1 MSTVDFSQLPPPSL
15 VSELSFEVLFETRKE
30 SFIALHE
37 SEKQA
42 EIRETLKRES
52 EPVTKLLQE
61 NAYLEMLYVAKCNAD
76 ARSLLL
82 AYAEKSDL
90 DHLALT
96 EYGLIRLLVSP
107 ADDTAIPPID
117 AIYESDERL
126 RERCLLS
133 FDGMNTAGSANAY
146 RYFALSADGRVDG
159 IKVRSDGANPYLLD
173 IVITQIDS
181 VNGEA
186 SAELVS
192 AVQKALDPDH
202 VRPVCDR
209 PIVKSSVATNYQIEA
224 QLYVGKN
231 AEDALLLETAN
242 LRLDKYIKNAQ
253 KNGESIYRSAIY
265 AALHV
270 DGIQRVVVTVPVND
284 LVMDS
289 YHHPFCTAK
298 TISIGGLNE

>member
-1 MSTVDFSQLPPPSL
+1 MSTVDFSQLPEPNL
-15 VSELSFEVLFETRKE
+15 IQELDYESIFNERKE
-30 SFIALHE
+30 KFIALYPATE
-37 SEKQA
+37 QNQWRT
-42 EIRETLKRES
+42 ILNRES
-52 EPVTKLLQE
+52 DPVVKVLQE
-61 NAYLEMLYVAKCNAD
+61 NAYLELLYRNKCNAD

-82 AYAEKSDL
+82 AYAEGSDL

-96 EYGLIRLLVSP
+96 EYGLIRLIVTP
-107 ADDTAIPPID
+107 ADNSVVPPSP

-159 IKVRSDGANPYLLD
+159 IKVRSDEANPYLLD
-173 IVITQIDS
+173 IVITQVDS
-181 VNGEA
+181 LNGEA
-186 SAELVS
+186 STELITV
-192 AVQKALDPDH
+192 VQKALDPDH

-209 PIVKSSVATNYQIEA
+209 PTVKSSSATNYQIEA

-231 AEDALLLETAN
+231 AEDALLLEAAN
-242 LRLDKYIKNAQ
+242 IRLDKYIKNAK
-253 KNGESIYRSAIY
+253 KNGESIYRSAIF

-270 DGIQRVVVTVPVND
+270 DGIQRVVITSPEND

-289 YHHPFCTAK
+289 YHHPFCIAK
-298 TISIGGLNE
+298 TIAIGGVE

>member
-1 MSTVDFSQLPPPSL
+1 MSTVDFSQLLPPSL
-15 VSELSFEVLFETRKE
+15 ITELSYEAIFTKRKE
-30 SFIALHE
+30 SFISLYDA
-37 SEKQA
+37 SEQQA
-42 EIRETLKRES
+42 VRELLQRES
-52 EPVTKLLQE
+52 EPVVKLLQE
-61 NAYLEMLYVAKCNAD
+61 NAYLEMLYQAKCNAD

-96 EYGLIRLLVSP
+96 EYGLTRLVVTP
-107 ADDTAIPPID
+107 ANNTVIPPID
-117 AIYESDERL
+117 TVYESDERL

-159 IKVRSDGANPYLLD
+159 IKVRSDEANPYLLD
-173 IVITQIDS
+173 IVITQVDS
-181 VNGEA
+181 LNVEA
-186 SAELVS
+186 SVELIT

-209 PIVKSSVATNYQIEA
+209 PTVKASSATNYQIDA

-231 AEDALLLETAN
+231 AEDALLLEAAN

-253 KNGESIYRSAIY
+253 KNGESIYRSAIF

-270 DGIQRVVVTVPVND
+270 DGIQRVVITSPEND

-289 YHHPFCTAK
+289 YHHPFCIAK
-298 TISIGGLNE
+298 TIAIGGVE

>member
-1 MSTVDFSQLPPPSL
+1 MSTVDFSQLLPPSL
-15 VSELSFEVLFETRKE
+15 ITELSYEAIFTKRKE
-30 SFIALHE
+30 SFISLYDA
-37 SEKQA
+37 SEQQA
-42 EIRETLKRES
+42 VRELLQRES
-52 EPVTKLLQE
+52 EPVVKLLQE
-61 NAYLEMLYVAKCNAD
+61 NAYLEMLYQAKCNAD

-96 EYGLIRLLVSP
+96 EYGLTRLVVTP
-107 ADDTAIPPID
+107 ANNTVIPPID
-117 AIYESDERL
+117 TVYESDERL

-159 IKVRSDGANPYLLD
+159 IKVRSDEANPYLLD
-173 IVITQIDS
+173 IVITQVDS
-181 VNGEA
+181 INGEA
-186 SAELVS
+186 SAELVT
-192 AVQKALDPDH
+192 AVQKVLDPDH

-209 PIVKSSVATNYQIEA
+209 PTVKSSSATNYQIEA

-231 AEDALLLETAN
+231 AEDALLLEAAN
-242 LRLDKYIKNAQ
+242 IRLDKYIKNAQ
-253 KNGESIYRSAIY
+253 KNGESIYRSAIF

-270 DGIQRVVVTVPVND
+270 DGIQRVVITSPEND

-289 YHHPFCTAK
+289 YHHPFCIAK
-298 TISIGGLNE
+298 TIAIGGVE

>member
-1 MSTVDFSQLPPPSL
+1 MSTVDFSQLLPPSL
-15 VSELSFEVLFETRKE
+15 ITELSYEAIFTKRKE
-30 SFIALHE
+30 SFISLYDA
-37 SEKQA
+37 SEQQA
-42 EIRETLKRES
+42 VRELLQRES
-52 EPVTKLLQE
+52 EPVVKLLQE
-61 NAYLEMLYVAKCNAD
+61 NAYLEMLYQAKCNAD

-96 EYGLIRLLVSP
+96 EYGLTRLVVTP
-107 ADDTAIPPID
+107 ANNTVIPPID
-117 AIYESDERL
+117 TVYESDERL

-159 IKVRSDGANPYLLD
+159 IKVRSDEANPYLLD
-173 IVITQIDS
+173 IVITQVDS
-181 VNGEA
+181 LNGEA
-186 SAELVS
+186 SVELIT

-209 PIVKSSVATNYQIEA
+209 PTVKASSATNYQIEA

-231 AEDALLLETAN
+231 AEDALLLEAAN
-242 LRLDKYIKNAQ
+242 IRLDKYIKNAQ
-253 KNGESIYRSAIY
+253 KNGESIYRSAIF

-270 DGIQRVVVTVPVND
+270 DGIQRVVITSPEND

-289 YHHPFCTAK
+289 YHHPFCIAK
-298 TISIGGLNE
+298 TITIGGVE

>member
-1 MSTVDFSQLPPPSL
+1 MSTVDFSQLLPPSL
-15 VSELSFEVLFETRKE
+15 ITELSYEAIFTKRKE
-30 SFIALHE
+30 SFISLYDA
-37 SEKQA
+37 SEQQA
-42 EIRETLKRES
+42 VRELLQRES
-52 EPVTKLLQE
+52 EPVVKLLQE
-61 NAYLEMLYVAKCNAD
+61 NAYLEMLYQAKCNAD

-96 EYGLIRLLVSP
+96 EYGLTRLVVTP
-107 ADDTAIPPID
+107 ANNTVIPPID
-117 AIYESDERL
+117 TVYESDERL

-159 IKVRSDGANPYLLD
+159 IKVRSDEANPYLLD
-173 IVITQIDS
+173 IVITQVDS
-181 VNGEA
+181 LNGEA
-186 SAELVS
+186 SVELIT

-209 PIVKSSVATNYQIEA
+209 PTVKASSATNYQIEA

-231 AEDALLLETAN
+231 AEDALLLEAAN
-242 LRLDKYIKNAQ
+242 IRLDKYIKNAQ
-253 KNGESIYRSAIY
+253 KNGESIYRSAIF

-270 DGIQRVVVTVPVND
+270 DGIQRVVITSPEND

-289 YHHPFCTAK
+289 YHHPFCIAK
-298 TISIGGLNE
+298 TIAIGGVE

>member
-1 MSTVDFSQLPPPSL
+1 MSTVDFSQLLPPSL
-15 VSELSFEVLFETRKE
+15 ITELSYEAIFTKRKE
-30 SFIALHE
+30 SFISLYDA
-37 SEKQA
+37 SEQQA
-42 EIRETLKRES
+42 VRELLQRES
-52 EPVTKLLQE
+52 EPVVKLLQE
-61 NAYLEMLYVAKCNAD
+61 NAYLEMLYQAKCNAD

-90 DHLALT
+90 EHLALT
-96 EYGLIRLLVSP
+96 EYGLTRLVVTP
-107 ADDTAIPPID
+107 ANNTVIPPID
-117 AIYESDERL
+117 TVYESDERL

-159 IKVRSDGANPYLLD
+159 IKVRSDEANPYLLD
-173 IVITQIDS
+173 IVITQVDS
-181 VNGEA
+181 LNGEA
-186 SAELVS
+186 SVELIT

-209 PIVKSSVATNYQIEA
+209 PTVKASSATNYQIEA

-231 AEDALLLETAN
+231 AEDALLLEAAN
-242 LRLDKYIKNAQ
+242 IRLDKYIKNAQ
-253 KNGESIYRSAIY
+253 KNGESIYRSAIF

-270 DGIQRVVVTVPVND
+270 VGIQRVVITSPEND

-289 YHHPFCTAK
+289 YHHPFCIAK
-298 TISIGGLNE
+298 TIAIGGVE

>member
-1 MSTVDFSQLPPPSL
+1 MSTVDFSQLLPPSL
-15 VSELSFEVLFETRKE
+15 ITELSYEAIFTKRKE
-30 SFIALHE
+30 SFISLYDA
-37 SEKQA
+37 SEQQA
-42 EIRETLKRES
+42 VRELLQRES
-52 EPVTKLLQE
+52 EPVVKLLQE
-61 NAYLEMLYVAKCNAD
+61 NAYLEMLYQAKCNAD

-96 EYGLIRLLVSP
+96 EYGLTRLVVTP
-107 ADDTAIPPID
+107 ANNTVIPPID
-117 AIYESDERL
+117 TVYESDERL

-159 IKVRSDGANPYLLD
+159 IKVRSDEANPYLLD
-173 IVITQIDS
+173 IVITQVDS
-181 VNGEA
+181 LNGEA
-186 SAELVS
+186 SVELIT

-209 PIVKSSVATNYQIEA
+209 PTVKASSATNYQIEA

-231 AEDALLLETAN
+231 AEDALLLEAAN
-242 LRLDKYIKNAQ
+242 IRLDKYIKNAQ
-253 KNGESIYRSAIY
+253 KNGESIYRSAIF

-270 DGIQRVVVTVPVND
+270 DGIQRVVITSPDND

-289 YHHPFCTAK
+289 YHHPFCIAK
-298 TISIGGLNE
+298 TIAIGGVE

>member
-1 MSTVDFSQLPPPSL
+1 MSTVDFSQLLPPSL
-15 VSELSFEVLFETRKE
+15 ITELSYEAIFTKRKE
-30 SFIALHE
+30 SFISLYDA
-37 SEKQA
+37 SEQQA
-42 EIRETLKRES
+42 VRELLQRES
-52 EPVTKLLQE
+52 EPVVKLLQE
-61 NAYLEMLYVAKCNAD
+61 NAYLEMLYQAKCNAD

-96 EYGLIRLLVSP
+96 EYGLTRLVVTP
-107 ADDTAIPPID
+107 ANNTVIPPID
-117 AIYESDERL
+117 TVYESDERL

-159 IKVRSDGANPYLLD
+159 IKVRSDEANPYLLD
-173 IVITQIDS
+173 IVITQVDS
-181 VNGEA
+181 LNGEA
-186 SAELVS
+186 SVELIT

-209 PIVKSSVATNYQIEA
+209 PTVKASSATNYKIEA

-231 AEDALLLETAN
+231 AEDALLLEAAN
-242 LRLDKYIKNAQ
+242 IRLDKYIKNAQ
-253 KNGESIYRSAIY
+253 KNGESIYRSAIF

-270 DGIQRVVVTVPVND
+270 DGIQRVVITSPEND

-289 YHHPFCTAK
+289 YHHPFCIAK
-298 TISIGGLNE
+298 TIAIGGIE

>member
-1 MSTVDFSQLPPPSL
+1 MSTVDFSQLPEPNL
-15 VSELSFEVLFETRKE
+15 IQELDYESIFNERKE
-30 SFIALHE
+30 KFIALYPATE
-37 SEKQA
+37 QNQWRT
-42 EIRETLKRES
+42 ILNRES
-52 EPVTKLLQE
+52 DPVVKVLQE
-61 NAYLEMLYVAKCNAD
+61 NAYLELLYRNKCNAD

-82 AYAEKSDL
+82 AYAEGSDL

-96 EYGLIRLLVSP
+96 EYGLIRLIVTP
-107 ADDTAIPPID
+107 ADNSVVPPSP

-159 IKVRSDGANPYLLD
+159 IKVRSDDVNPYLLD
-173 IVITQIDS
+173 IVITQVDS
-181 VNGEA
+181 LNGEA
-186 SAELVS
+186 SAELIT

-209 PIVKSSVATNYQIEA
+209 PTVKSSSATNYQIEA

-231 AEDALLLETAN
+231 AEDALLLEAAN
-242 LRLDKYIKNAQ
+242 IRLDKYIKNAK
-253 KNGESIYRSAIY
+253 KNGESIYLSAIY

-270 DGIQRVVVTVPVND
+270 DGIERVQIISPTAD
-284 LVMDS
+284 LVMDN
-289 YHHPFCTAK
+289 YHHPYCTTK
-298 TISIGGLNE
+298 SITVGGVI